1 MDENDGIWV
10 FSEVHELSL
19 ELLGKA
25 RQLAD
30 AIETNLSVISVG
42 ASSKT
47 DDYFHHGADQVL
59 SITNPILETFQV
71 DTYVDALSSLANQKK
86 PELIL
91 IGATRSGLELAPRLA
106 ERLKT
111 GCVTEAISM
120 EPDADKEFILMDRV
134 SMGGTTI
141 ETHAS
146 RSKPQIV
153 TVARGIFA
161 PMHPDSSRTGEEIE
175 VNPEI
180 KSSTTKILHQK
191 TIPNLTSLRS
201 PSMVVCIGRGLKTK
215 SDVTMIEKFAERL
228 GADVA
233 PTRSLAED
241 LKLLSAE
248 KWLGFT
254 GQRVGPN
261 LCLTCGI
268 SGQPETVSGFSN
280 SHIVISI
287 NSDPSARIFGF
298 SDYAIIGDF
307 HEIIPKLMKIIGHLD

>member
-1 MDENDGIWV
+1 MDEHDGIWV

-25 RQLAD
+25 RELAD
-30 AIETNLSVISVG
+30 AIETEVAVISAG
-42 ASSKT
+42 TASKS

-86 PELIL
+86 PELIM

-111 GCVTEAISM
+111 GCVTEAIAM

-134 SMGGTTI
+134 ALEGTTI

-153 TVARGIFA
+153 TVRRGVFSPI
-161 PMHPDSSRTGEEIE
+161 PPDSSRTGEKTE

-180 KSSTTKILHQK
+180 KSSTTKILQQK
-191 TIPNLTSLRS
+191 TVSNSTSLRNAS
-201 PSMVVCIGRGLKTK
+201 VVLCIGRGVKTK
-215 SDVTMIEKFAERL
+215 EDIAMIENFAECL
-228 GADVA
+228 SANVA
-233 PTRSLAED
+233 FTRSLAED

-248 KWLGFT
+248 EWVGFT
-254 GQRVGPN
+254 GQRVDPN

-268 SGQPETVSGFSN
+268 SGQPQTVSGFAN

-287 NSDPSARIFGF
+287 NNDPSARIFSF

-307 HEIIPKLMKIIGHLD
+307 HEIIPKLIKAIGHLD